1 MKGKEGI
8 IVIALVGAIG
18 ASAYFMMRKGKT
30 TADILN
36 ELFPGG
42 FTASVSQLDA
52 LVAAG
57 YPQGSK
63 VYQEALDIA
72 YNKAKEGC
80 TGVVSWSSAQGY
92 YCESE

>member
-1 MKGKEGI
+1 MKGKEGVLI
-8 IVIALVGAIG
+8 GALLGAIG
-18 ASAYFMMRKGKT
+18 ASAYFILRKGEST
-30 TADILN
+30 VDILN

-42 FTASVSQLDA
+42 FSASVSQIDA

-72 YNKAKEGC
+72 YNNAAEGC
-80 TGVVSWSSAQGY
+80 TGVVSWSSALGY

>member
-1 MKGKEGI
+1 MKPLL
-8 IVIALVGAIG
+8 VIALLGAIG
-18 ASAYFMMRKGKT
+18 ASAYFMMRKT
-30 TADILN
+30 TAVILE

-42 FTASVSQLDA
+42 FTASVSHLDT

-72 YNKAKEGC
+72 YDNAAAGC
-80 TGVVSWSSAQGY
+80 TGVVSWSVALGY